1 MCVRTYVYICVY
13 VVCVYVCIH
22 VCPHLNVL
30 TNSSMQ
36 YPHFLK
42 RNGNELQIRLQRR
55 KRTIRGY
62 KTLAEGSIVMSTVLQ
77 RNIINEVLPLYCTLS
92 GKYNFQHIADITIES
107 LTRCV
112 HMQG

>member
-1 MCVRTYVYICVY
+1 M
-13 VVCVYVCIH
+13 
-22 VCPHLNVL
+22 LL
-30 TNSSMQ
+30 Q

-62 KTLAEGSIVMSTVLQ
+62 KTLAEGSIAMSTVLQ

-92 GKYNFQHIADITIES
+92 GKYNFQHVADITIES
-107 LTRCV
+107 LTR
-112 HMQG
+112 

>member
-1 MCVRTYVYICVY
+1 MLCMC
-13 VVCVYVCIH
+13 VCVYAQVN
-22 VCPHLNVL
+22 PS

-42 RNGNELQIRLQRR
+42 RNGNELQVRLQRR

-62 KTLAEGSIVMSTVLQ
+62 KTLAEGSVVMSTVLQ
-77 RNIINEVLPLYCTLS
+77 RNIINKVLPLYCTLS
-92 GKYNFQHIADITIES
+92 GKYNFQHVADITIES

-112 HMQG
+112 WIRIAIPYSRENLTGNLI